1 MHDGIVD
8 RFDRSLDDYQSWLR
22 EQEDASGAAAADA
35 QDVAPAKTVNKKQQ
49 RQTQVAERRRLK
61 PLRDKVQSV
70 EKALAEQRANLALL
84 DASLSDEAI
93 YSDQSRKDE
102 LTDLIAQQAKA
113 RTTIESL
120 ESDWLEAS
128 EQLEQATVM

>member
-1 MHDGIVD
+1 M
-8 RFDRSLDDYQSWLR
+8 
-22 EQEDASGAAAADA
+22 
-35 QDVAPAKTVNKKQQ
+35 
-49 RQTQVAERRRLK
+49 
-61 PLRDKVQSV
+61 
-70 EKALAEQRANLALL
+70 L